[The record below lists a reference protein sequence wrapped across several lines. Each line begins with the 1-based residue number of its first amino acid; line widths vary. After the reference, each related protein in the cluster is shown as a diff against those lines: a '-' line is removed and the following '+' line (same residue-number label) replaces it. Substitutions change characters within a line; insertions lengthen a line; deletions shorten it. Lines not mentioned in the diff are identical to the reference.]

1 MAKLLNTTVTGTL
14 NVSTTVN
21 ATSFVT
27 TTGVNVHGTANAAAN
42 TVRVSA
48 NGDSTLSAQQLNFIN
63 TASLQVLV
71 ESGAGAAAGNANVS
85 FSVIGGAQGVQGP
98 QGTTGIQGTQGVQG
112 ITGTQ
117 GTQGVQGTTGTGTQG
132 VQGTDGTGAQGT
144 QGVQGTTGTGTQGT
158 QGVQGTDG
166 TGAQGT
172 QGVQGTTQARFIN
185 YVIDGGG
192 AAIGTGSTEA
202 AQSKGFIE
210 VTSAATVAS
219 WNIYANTSGAIAV
232 DVWTGS
238 YADFPTCIM
247 ISGTNPP
254 RLAAQQKNTSAGIS
268 GWTSGVI
275 AAGNVICFRANS
287 NPAIT
292 VDRVTV
298 VLKLT

>member
-112 ITGTQ
+112 ITGT
-117 GTQGVQGTTGTGTQG
+117 
-132 VQGTDGTGAQGT
+132 QGT